1 MGFLSELGI
10 FKTAKAVISRNQIK
24 RMVYLSVTKKRK
36 RLEKMTVNIYDSA
49 NQIEREI
56 RDLPEFTDLQAAFA
70 AVKENTESFE
80 LFRGFQGLQQNL
92 QQKQMAGE
100 EFSEEDAQQ
109 AQEFA
114 VKVQAD
120 ELINDLMLKE
130 QTFSVIIND
139 LNQIIMKPIQ
149 ELYQE
154 Q

>member
-1 MGFLSELGI
+1 
-10 FKTAKAVISRNQIK
+10 
-24 RMVYLSVTKKRK
+24 
-36 RLEKMTVNIYDSA
+36 MTVNIYDSA

-56 RDLPEFTDLQAAFA
+56 RDLPEFTALQAAFA

-149 ELYQE
+149 VANTTSGV
-154 Q
+154 